1 MPKRLGTAALG
12 GVCPSGVR
20 AGTLNGATHQK
31 SLKLRIL
38 QMVSGRKASK
48 AEDTACAKVRRLE
61 TGNFQW
67 LGSAEQ
73 VHGVQAWSTD
83 SMTRNAEG
91 KVGTA
96 VGHQTLKD
104 LECHAK
110 AFRIHPIGNGE
121 PLKIFTGNMI
131 QNV

>member
-91 KVGTA
+91 K
-96 VGHQTLKD
+96 
-104 LECHAK
+104 AK